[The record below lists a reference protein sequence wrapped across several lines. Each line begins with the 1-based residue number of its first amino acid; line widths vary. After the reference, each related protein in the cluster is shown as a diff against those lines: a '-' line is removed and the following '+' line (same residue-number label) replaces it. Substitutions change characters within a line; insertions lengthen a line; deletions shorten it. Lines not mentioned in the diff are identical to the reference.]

1 MSDQSKIYPHGK
13 VEKIEENIFM
23 VRGSIKMNPILRIT
37 RNMAIIRQGDELSL
51 INPIRVRPEVELQI
65 EALGKIKHIVR
76 LGALH
81 GVDDPYYSEKYSASM
96 WSQANGSTYPSPK
109 IDNEIS
115 AGCRLPFLNAE
126 VIEFNGSLQPEC
138 VVLIKVGKGLLLT
151 CDAIQN
157 YGDYSYN
164 NLPAKLLMPFI
175 GFPRT
180 TIVGPIWLK
189 FMTAENQ
196 SLESQFRKL
205 LAVQFDSLLAAHG
218 TLLKTGAYTAV
229 EKAIDKAFA
238 GKKS

>member
-13 VEKIEENIFM
+13 VEKIDENIFM
-23 VRGSIKMNPILRIT
+23 VRGSIKMNPLVRIT
-37 RNMAIIRQGDELSL
+37 RNMAIVRQGDEISL
-51 INPIRVRPEVELQI
+51 INPIRVSPEVESQI

-76 LGALH
+76 LGAFH
-81 GVDDPYYSEKYSASM
+81 GVDDTYYSEKYSPSM
-96 WSQANGSTYPSPK
+96 WSQPGGSTYTVPK

-115 AGCRLPFLNAE
+115 AGCQLPFLNAE
-126 VIEFNGSLQPEC
+126 VIEFNGSVEPEC
-138 VVLIKVGKGLLLT
+138 VLLIKVGKGLLLT

-164 NLPAKLLMPFI
+164 NLAAKLLMPFI

-189 FMTAENQ
+189 FMTPENQ
-196 SLESQFRKL
+196 SLEAQFRKL
-205 LAVQFDSLLAAHG
+205 LALEFDSLLAAHG

-229 EKAIDKAFA
+229 EKAIDKAYA
-238 GKKS
+238 EEKS